1 VVAVVAV
8 VAVVVVVVVVVIVF
22 ILFVCLYSNNI
33 KRFRVLHITN
43 NQEPRTV
50 KKINSDEYA
59 KIYE

>member
-1 VVAVVAV
+1 V